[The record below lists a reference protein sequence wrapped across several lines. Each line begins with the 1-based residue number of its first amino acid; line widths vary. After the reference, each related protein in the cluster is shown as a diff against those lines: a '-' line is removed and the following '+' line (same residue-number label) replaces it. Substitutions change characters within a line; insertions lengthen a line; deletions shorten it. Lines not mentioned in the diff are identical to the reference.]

1 MREYATDGER
11 VGDGAEQCAVAVAIG
26 AAQHVLTEYARDQLG
41 PFVAGGAGV
50 EFGDRLGRIVG
61 SGGLVVVC
69 VFGVDSRGPRH
80 DEMTQGGR
88 GCEDAVVGE
97 LVFARVRKDGD

>member
-61 SGGLVVVC
+61 SGGARPGACASTL
-69 VFGVDSRGPRH
+69 PRSLT
-80 DEMTQGGR
+80 MLGR
-88 GCEDAVVGE
+88 WSMERLGA
-97 LVFARVRKDGD
+97 